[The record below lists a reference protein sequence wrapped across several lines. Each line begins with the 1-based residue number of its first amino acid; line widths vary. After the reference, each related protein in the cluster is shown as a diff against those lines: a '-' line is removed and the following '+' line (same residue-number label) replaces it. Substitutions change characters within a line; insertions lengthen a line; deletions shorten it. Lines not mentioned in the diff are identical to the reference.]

1 MKGRVIDIGTVDRQ
15 DVVAPTHLLLDTL
28 LVTNPGAMVEVEL
41 LATVETVA
49 ENLKYSGTP
58 SKLLGEFPQT
68 SILGFI
74 IMVGRGTKGGGH
86 IFGSTTQLLRFKIS
100 LLVHRGRQSRRME

>member
-1 MKGRVIDIGTVDRQ
+1 MKGRVIDIGIAHRR

-28 LVTNPGAMVEVEL
+28 LVTNPGVSVEVEL

-58 SKLLGEFPQT
+58 SELLDEFPQT

-74 IMVGRGTKGGGH
+74 IMVGRGIKGGGY
-86 IFGSTTQLLRFKIS
+86 ILVRPPYCYGSKFPY
-100 LLVHRGRQSRRME
+100 